1 MQGMMLAWTKVVAVE
16 MARSDQVLNIFWKI
30 QPTILL
36 IGGTWGVGE
45 MGESR
50 MTPGLASTSRRM
62 DKEDYGKS
70 RCKKNSHFAF
80 GEFRVETPVSLMVR
94 KMRKIQE
101 RILGK
106 HSYWSRKRT
115 KNAWCLRSW
124 VKKKKFSRR
133 EWSAVSNAAA
143 GSNKIRREKVIVGF
157 NTEEMLLTL
166 TWIILV
172 EWWGPK
178 PAWKGFKRD

>member
-1 MQGMMLAWTKVVAVE
+1 MTCSDLRVQWILQRSMQGMMLAWTKVVAVE

-124 VKKKKFSRR
+124 VKKKKNFKK
-133 EWSAVSNAAA
+133 
-143 GSNKIRREKVIVGF
+143 GVIGCVKCRCR
-157 NTEEMLLTL
+157 
-166 TWIILV
+166 V
-172 EWWGPK
+172 K
-178 PAWKGFKRD
+178 